1 MFNLKYPRTNGDV
14 INLDWLLTIVKEL
27 QETVARLEEE
37 WATIKVLTPEEI
49 QRMIDES
56 ITAYDTTIR
65 LVISQ
70 AKDAA
75 VNESKAYTDAQ
86 DAIIRNLI
94 AITAE
99 QTLNASKAYSVELY
113 NQMKDYVDSKLVE
126 YNYMLSPITG
136 ELEDVRDVVTE
147 IVNTFHRTNALTAS
161 EYDAL
166 DLTAADYDAYQL
178 TALDYD
184 FNGKTLLM

>member
-49 QRMIDES
+49 LKMIDES

-65 LVISQ
+65 LVIAQ

-75 VNESKAYTDAQ
+75 VNESKAYTDAVE
-86 DAIIRNLI
+86 AILRDLI
-94 AITAE
+94 TLTAT
-99 QTLNASKAYSVELY
+99 QTLNSSKQYSIELY
-113 NQMKDYVDSKLVE
+113 NQMKEYVDEQLVT
-126 YNYMLSPITG
+126 YNFMFSPITG
-136 ELEDVRDVVTE
+136 EWEDVRDVVTE
-147 IVNTFHRTNALTAS
+147 IVNTFHRLNSLTAA

-166 DLTAADYDAYQL
+166 QLTASGYDAYQL

-184 FNGKTLLM
+184 FNGKELLQ

>member
-1 MFNLKYPRTNGDV
+1 MFDLKYPRTNGDV
-14 INLDWLLTIVKEL
+14 INLDWILTIVKEL
-27 QETVARLEEE
+27 QETVTRLEEE

-49 QRMIDES
+49 ERMINKS
-56 ITAYDTTIR
+56 IEAYDTTIR
-65 LVISQ
+65 RVIAQ

-75 VNESKAYTDAQ
+75 VNESKAYANAQ

-99 QTLNASKAYSVELY
+99 ETLNAAKAYSVDLY

-126 YNYMLSPITG
+126 YNFMFSPVTG
-136 ELEDVRDVVTE
+136 EWEDVRDVVTE
-147 IVNTFHRTNALTAS
+147 IINTFHRDNSLTAS

-166 DLTAADYDAYQL
+166 QLTASDYDAYQL

-184 FNGKTLLM
+184 FNGKTLLV

>member
-14 INLDWLLTIVKEL
+14 INLDWLLNIVKEL

-56 ITAYDTTIR
+56 IEAYDTTIR
-65 LVISQ
+65 LVIAQ
-70 AKDAA
+70 AKDTA
-75 VNESKAYTDAQ
+75 VNESKAYADAQ

-94 AITAE
+94 MITAE

-126 YNYMLSPITG
+126 YNFMISPISG

-147 IVNTFHRTNALTAS
+147 VVNTFHRDNSLTAS

-166 DLTAADYDAYQL
+166 QLTASDYDAYQL

-184 FNGKTLLM
+184 FNGKTLLV

>member
-49 QRMIDES
+49 QKMIDES
-56 ITAYDTTIR
+56 ITAYDTTIK
-65 LVISQ
+65 LVIAQ

-86 DAIIRNLI
+86 NVIIRNLI

-99 QTLNASKAYSVELY
+99 QTLNASKTYSIELY
-113 NQMKDYVDSKLVE
+113 NQMKDYVDSQLVE
-126 YNYMLSPITG
+126 YNFMISPITG

-147 IVNTFHRTNALTAS
+147 IVNTFHRTAALTAS

-166 DLTAADYDAYQL
+166 QLTASVYDGYQL
-178 TALDYD
+178 TAIDYD
-184 FNGKTLLM
+184 FNGKDILM